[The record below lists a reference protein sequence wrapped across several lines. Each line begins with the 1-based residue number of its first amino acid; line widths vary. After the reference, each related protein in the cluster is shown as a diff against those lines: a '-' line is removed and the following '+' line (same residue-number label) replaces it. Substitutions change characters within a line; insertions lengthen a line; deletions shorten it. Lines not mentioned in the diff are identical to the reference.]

1 MAQPVTTA
9 LFWGEDEFLL
19 RQAALQFL
27 EERAAKATEVD
38 AREWQGGEIS
48 DLSTPSLWGERR
60 ALSAA
65 RADAAGHGSGSRL
78 GTVQTRSV
86 REGAASHGVPS
97 GRSTRISALGIALPM
112 ESGRRSTS
120 SGGK

>member
-27 EERAAKATEVD
+27 EEGAAKATEVD

-60 ALSAA
+60 ALLVI
-65 RADAAGHGSGSRL
+65 GC
-78 GTVQTRSV
+78 Q
-86 REGAASHGVPS
+86 GVPEAGAPGLRS
-97 GRSTRISALGIALPM
+97 YVQAAAPEGVCLLTLVSRGKSAPPLAQSVPAGRGA
-112 ESGRRSTS
+112 RRNR
-120 SGGK
+120 